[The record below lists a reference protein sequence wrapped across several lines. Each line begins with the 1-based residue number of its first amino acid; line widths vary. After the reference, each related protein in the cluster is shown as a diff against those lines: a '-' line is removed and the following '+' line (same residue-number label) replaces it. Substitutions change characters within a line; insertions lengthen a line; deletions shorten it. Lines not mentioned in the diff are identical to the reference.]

1 MLPEAMPQ
9 TPTPTLIRLHQQSRV
24 LEVGFDDGRV
34 FHLPCEYLRVNSPS
48 AEVQGHGPDQ
58 RVTVP
63 GKRHVN
69 IRAINPVGH
78 YAVLLVFDD
87 GHQTGIYSWET
98 LYTLG
103 YEQDHRWAAYL
114 AELAAQGLSRDP
126 PAA

>member
-1 MLPEAMPQ
+1 MPASV
-9 TPTPTLIRLHQQSRV
+9 PTPTLIRLHQQSRL
-24 LEVGFDDGRV
+24 LEVGFDDGSQFR
-34 FHLPCEYLRVNSPS
+34 LSCEYLRVNSPS

-63 GKRHVN
+63 GKREVN

-103 YEQDHRWAAYL
+103 REQEARWAAYL
-114 AELAAQGLSRDP
+114 AELEAQGLSRDP

>member
-1 MLPEAMPQ
+1 MPPT
-9 TPTPTLIRLHQQSRV
+9 TPVPSLIRLHQQSRI
-24 LEVGFDDGRV
+24 LEVGFEDGQV

-63 GKRHVN
+63 GKREVN

-103 YEQDHRWAAYL
+103 REQETRWAEYL
-114 AELAAQGLSRDP
+114 AELTAQGLSRDP